1 MEVSILNGENKADY
15 ISLDTLI
22 SLFRNTVA
30 NYPTK
35 TALQYGDTKLTYQ
48 ELNQW
53 SDLLAISLSHSG
65 LSIGDTAGVL
75 LPRGLELHVVVLGI
89 IKTGAA
95 YVPIDCDTP
104 IERVKSIGEEAK
116 IKFCVTDK
124 DLSGEFPTFKTI
136 HFEDLKREFDHIQLD
151 TEVSCEDTAYIIYTS
166 GTTGKP
172 KGIPITHA
180 QICHLVKAEQ
190 GIFQINSDDKVYQ
203 GFSIAFDMWCEETWI
218 SYFVGATLWIADNI
232 TSKSIDE
239 LPTILENAQI
249 TVFHAVPSLL
259 AAMPRDAKTVRI
271 VNSGGEACTHYVLEK
286 WAKDGRKF
294 FNSYGPT
301 ETTVSAS
308 IADLKYGDLITIGN
322 TLPNYSMAIVD
333 EALNPVKIGVEGE
346 LVISGIGVSIGYLE
360 RPDLTNE
367 KFIKKP
373 SSLSSLYGDRIYKTG
388 DIARLN
394 SHGNIEFNGRND
406 DQVKYHGFR
415 IELGAIE
422 SALCAISSIKEAAC
436 KVVIHENNVENLV
449 AFVVIDKTITFSEQK
464 IKNEVAKVLPKYMV
478 PTIIETIETM
488 PRLSSGKVNRKELLY
503 TTIENLD
510 FESRIDENLS
520 NSEKVILLL
529 KKYFTNEEINLNKD
543 FFDDLG
549 GDSFTAA
556 LFVSE
561 LRESL
566 GFSNVSIRDIYM
578 HKPLQKLVDF
588 WEKENE
594 EHHEKVEEKE
604 NYYSAKNL
612 QYFACNFVQTLSL
625 LFIFSLFS
633 LQIFLPYLGFSYTYN
648 LTKSYWEATTFSFLI
663 FCLMPILFF
672 VLTVALKKI
681 IIGTIKEGDY
691 PVWGVYYFKWW
702 FFKSFQ
708 KLTSIDLLS
717 DTPLYSIYLK
727 FLGVKIGKDA
737 QFSSFNIG
745 AEDLVT
751 IGDGVSISSYV
762 NIDNAWIENGFLK
775 FRKVHIGNHVCI
787 GSSSVISGGVE
798 MQDWSELND
807 LSCALNDTI
816 IYENEIWEGSPAH
829 NIRVK
834 TQFENSSPLIVS
846 LKKKR
851 IFTVIYS
858 LLILV
863 FPLARLIP
871 LLPVLILVH
880 DFEYFLKSNSLTYL
894 YFMPLL
900 AVVYVVGFILQTAIS
915 NRILQH
921 RMKAGTY
928 DVYSTVFMR
937 KWLSEQVMNLSLE
950 VLHPIYA
957 TIYIAP
963 LFRLFGAKVGQNTEI
978 STATGIT
985 HCLFEMGDGGFIAD
999 TATIGEFEVK
1009 GLRCTLKHTKINN
1022 DTFIG
1027 NSAVL
1032 PQGYELRENML
1043 IGVLSTPPNPDELKD
1058 SEYND
1063 WFGSPSIP
1071 LPNRQVAEDFPISLT
1086 LNPSFNRKIM
1096 RGTIEFIRII
1106 LPTTLIIFFSIQ
1118 FIDIL
1123 HTLILGK
1130 EYMKL
1135 MLTLPFLYLGI
1146 IGLPCVFITIAL
1158 KWIVIGKYKE
1168 EQLPMWTLK
1177 VWKSEAITTIYEAL
1191 AVPFLL
1197 DFLTGTRWL
1206 PIFMRF
1212 FGVKIGK
1219 RTVMNTTDITEFDN
1233 VRIGDETI
1241 LNDDSGPQTHLFED
1255 RIMKIGK
1262 VTIGKKCSIG
1272 SGSIIL
1278 YNTSIEDET
1287 RILALSLVM
1296 KGETLS
1302 GNKTWGGSPVRPL

>member
-1 MEVSILNGENKADY
+1 MEVSILNGENIADY

-22 SLFRNTVA
+22 SVFKKTVS
-30 NYPTK
+30 NYPKK
-35 TALQYGDTKLTYQ
+35 TALQFGDSKLTYE
-48 ELNQW
+48 ELDHW

-65 LSIGDTAGVL
+65 LSKGDTAGVL

-89 IKTGAA
+89 LKTGAS
-95 YVPIDCDTP
+95 YVPIDNDTP
-104 IERVKSIGEEAK
+104 IERVKIIGEEAK
-116 IKFCVTDK
+116 IKFCITDK
-124 DLSGEFPTFKTI
+124 DLGGEFPTFKSI
-136 HFEDLKREFDHIQLD
+136 NFEDLKREFDHIQID

-218 SYFVGATLWIADNI
+218 SYFVGATLWIADTI

-239 LPTILENAQI
+239 LPQILENEKI

-333 EALNPVKIGVEGE
+333 EALNPVKIGDEGE
-346 LVISGIGVSIGYLE
+346 LVISGIGVSTGYLA

-388 DIARLN
+388 DIAKLN
-394 SHGNIEFNGRND
+394 RHGNIEFNGRND

-422 SALCAISSIKEAAC
+422 SALCGISSIKEAAC
-436 KVVIHENNVENLV
+436 KVLSQDNGVENLV
-449 AFVVIDKTITFSEQK
+449 AFLVVDTTISFSEQK

-488 PRLSSGKVNRKELLY
+488 PRLSSGKVNRKELIY
-503 TTIENLD
+503 ITTENFD
-510 FESRIDENLS
+510 KENKIDEKLS

-529 KKYFTNEEINLNKD
+529 KKYFTNEEIALTKD

-561 LRESL
+561 LRENF
-566 GFSNVSIRDIYM
+566 GFSNASIRDIYI

-588 WEKENE
+588 WEKE
-594 EHHEKVEEKE
+594 EEKE
-604 NYYSAKNL
+604 VKVENKETYLSVKNL
-612 QYFACNFVQTLSL
+612 NYFTCNLMQTISL
-625 LFIFSLFS
+625 IFLFSFFS

-648 LTKSYWEATTFSFLI
+648 LTKSYWESTFLSFLI
-663 FCLMPILFF
+663 FCLLPILFF
-672 VLTVALKKI
+672 GLTIVLKKT
-681 IIGTIKEGDY
+681 IIGTMKEGDY
-691 PVWGVYYFKWW
+691 PVWGGYYFKWW
-702 FFKSFQ
+702 FYKSFQ
-708 KLTSIDLLS
+708 KLTNVNLLS
-717 DTPLYSIYLK
+717 DTPLSATYLK
-727 FLGVKIGKDA
+727 FLGAKIGKDA
-737 QFSSFNIG
+737 QFSSFKIG
-745 AEDLVT
+745 AEDLLT
-751 IGDGVSISSYV
+751 IGEDVSISSYV

-775 FRKVHIGNHVCI
+775 LRKIHIGNHVCI
-787 GSSSVISGGVE
+787 GSSSVVSGGVV
-798 MQDWSELND
+798 MHDWSELND
-807 LSCALNDTI
+807 LSCVSNDTI
-816 IYENEIWEGSPAH
+816 INENEIWEGSPAH
-829 NIRVK
+829 KLRVK
-834 TQFENSSPLIVS
+834 TPIENSSPLIVP

-851 IFTVIYS
+851 IYKAIYS
-858 LLILV
+858 FLILI

-880 DFEYFLKSNSLTYL
+880 DFESIFENNAISYL

-900 AVVYVVGFILQTAIS
+900 AIVYVVGFIIQTAVS
-915 NRILQH
+915 NRVLQY
-921 RMKAGTY
+921 RMKEGTY
-928 DVYSTVFMR
+928 SVYSFVFMR

-950 VLHPIYA
+950 VLHPMYA
-957 TIYIAP
+957 TIFIAP
-963 LFRLFGAKVGQNTEI
+963 LFRLFGAKIGKNTEI

-1009 GLRCTLKHTKINN
+1009 GLRCTLKHTKIEN

-1032 PQGYELRENML
+1032 PQGYELREKML
-1043 IGVLSTPPNPDELKD
+1043 IGVLSTPPTPEVFK
-1058 SEYND
+1058 ETPYND

-1071 LPNRQVAEDFPISLT
+1071 LPNRQEAQDFPLNLT
-1086 LNPSFNRKIM
+1086 INPSLSRKIM

-1106 LPTTLIIFFSIQ
+1106 LPTSLIIFCSIQ

-1123 HTLILGK
+1123 HHLILGK
-1130 EYMKL
+1130 EYAQL
-1135 MLTLPFLYLGI
+1135 FLSLPFLYLGM
-1146 IGLPCVFITIAL
+1146 IGLPFLLITIVL

-1168 EQLPMWTLK
+1168 EQLPMWTMK
-1177 VWKSEAITTIYEAL
+1177 VWKSEGLTTLYEAL
-1191 AVPFLL
+1191 AIPFLL
-1197 DFLTGTRWL
+1197 DFLTGTGWL
-1206 PIFMRF
+1206 PICLRL

-1233 VRIGDETI
+1233 VTIGDETI

-1262 VTIGKKCSIG
+1262 VTIGNKCSIG

-1296 KGETLS
+1296 KGETLA